1 MKYLMIVFIVAATVI
16 IIAGHGL
23 LFVSWVKF
31 FHITSHSLKLW
42 LGIALGILSI
52 SFLVTILL
60 VHAVETQYTDALYAG
75 ASAWLG
81 FVWYAALAVALT
93 WALIG
98 LAKLAQVNLP
108 ISTISAI
115 LLVIALGVSVYGVW
129 NAFHPV
135 VTRITVRLPNLPET
149 WKGRVA
155 VQLSDIHLGPIH
167 RKSFLDDVLA
177 LTKKE
182 NPDIVFVTGDL
193 FDGGGAD
200 IANLPLAFNTLT
212 PPLGTFFNT
221 GNHEQYL
228 GLEKSLAAIA
238 KTNLR
243 VLRNE
248 IVDADGM
255 QIAGLDYADTP
266 DRTAIQ
272 SVLAKRDTT
281 APLIALYHVP
291 ILRDLFQENGVNLQL
306 SGHTHKGQLWP
317 FGIITKWVYQGKDI
331 GLHTDGEYNIYT
343 STGVGTWGP
352 PMRTGNRP
360 EIVVI
365 RFE

>member
-248 IVDADGM
+248 IVDA
-255 QIAGLDYADTP
+255 
-266 DRTAIQ
+266 
-272 SVLAKRDTT
+272 
-281 APLIALYHVP
+281 
-291 ILRDLFQENGVNLQL
+291 
-306 SGHTHKGQLWP
+306 
-317 FGIITKWVYQGKDI
+317 
-331 GLHTDGEYNIYT
+331 
-343 STGVGTWGP
+343 
-352 PMRTGNRP
+352 
-360 EIVVI
+360 
-365 RFE
+365 